1 MDESTF
7 GLGFSG
13 FLSDGRVLV
22 GDLELVF
29 DAEVLLV
36 NGIGKILSLIGLEL
50 LGIKVNICPIKVR
63 LSLV

>member
-1 MDESTF
+1 VDESSS
-7 GLGFSG
+7 GLGESG

-36 NGIGKILSLIGLEL
+36 NGLGKTRHKIYLVSILVIY
-50 LGIKVNICPIKVR
+50 R
-63 LSLV
+63 

>member
-1 MDESTF
+1 MDESSS
-7 GLGFSG
+7 GLGESG

-36 NGIGKILSLIGLEL
+36 NGLGKILSLIGLEL
-50 LGIKVNICPIKVR
+50 LGIKFKSCKIKVR